1 MTEKVIEK
9 VLSDGKIILPKE
21 WMDKL
26 IIKEGSLVELEL
38 NEDELITIKKKIKK
52 QFNKIHPLEIEDGL
66 FAGINPFNDE
76 ELEETKRSIFPKSK
90 FG

>member
-52 QFNKIHPLEIEDGL
+52 QFNKIHPLEIEDDL
-66 FAGINPFNDE
+66 FAGINPFDE
-76 ELEETKRSIFPKSK
+76 EDLEEAKRSIFPKSK